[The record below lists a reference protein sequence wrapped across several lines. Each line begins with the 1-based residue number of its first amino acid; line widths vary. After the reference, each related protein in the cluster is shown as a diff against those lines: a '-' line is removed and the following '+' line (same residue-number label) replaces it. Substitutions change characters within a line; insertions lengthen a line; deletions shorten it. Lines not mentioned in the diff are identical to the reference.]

1 MVLKDLV
8 VIAKKEGGGKKKLIK
23 KENPIVKKAKIW
35 IVSQKHIFT
44 KKKRNLNWPSSIKQ

>member
-44 KKKRNLNWPSSIKQ
+44 KKKRNLN